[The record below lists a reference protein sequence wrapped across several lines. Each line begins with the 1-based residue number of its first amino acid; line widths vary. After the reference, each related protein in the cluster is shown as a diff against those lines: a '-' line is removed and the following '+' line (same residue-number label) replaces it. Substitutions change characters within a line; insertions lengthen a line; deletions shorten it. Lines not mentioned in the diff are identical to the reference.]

1 MLPKIIWY
9 GIPIKLNFLIF
20 AEILSSESSNDNS
33 LQASDASYTINPDQS
48 IIVWTGRE
56 VTTSKHFGNIYFA
69 SGQFEVKSGLISSG
83 EFVVDMTTIDNQD
96 LPEERRA
103 RLEAHLKS
111 DDFFS
116 VESHPTAL
124 LSILSSESL
133 ADGKWLVSGELTI
146 KTFTHP
152 VEFEMLNS
160 NDGWK
165 ANLVFDRSKYEVK
178 FRSGTFFENL
188 GDKLIYD
195 DIELAI
201 NLKTL

>member
-1 MLPKIIWY
+1 MLTTIASCN
-9 GIPIKLNFLIF
+9 LNT
-20 AEILSSESSNDNS
+20 SQSESSNDTV
-33 LQASDASYTINPDQS
+33 LQVSDAIYTINPDQS

-96 LPEERRA
+96 LPEERRP

-124 LSILSSESL
+124 LSILSSESV
-133 ADGKWLVSGELTI
+133 AEGKWLVSGELKI

>member
-1 MLPKIIWY
+1 MKKIFTLLMLIALASCN
-9 GIPIKLNFLIF
+9 LNT
-20 AEILSSESSNDNS
+20 SQSESSNDTA

-96 LPEERRA
+96 LPEERRG

-124 LSILSSESL
+124 LSILSSESV
-133 ADGKWLVSGELTI
+133 AEGKWMVSGELTI

-152 VEFEMLNS
+152 VEFEMSNS

-178 FRSGTFFENL
+178 FRSGSFFENL

>member
-1 MLPKIIWY
+1 MLIALASCN
-9 GIPIKLNFLIF
+9 LNT
-20 AEILSSESSNDNS
+20 SQSESSNDTA

-56 VTTSKHFGNIYFA
+56 VSTSKHFGNIYFA

-96 LPEERRA
+96 LPEERRG

-124 LSILSSESL
+124 LSILSSESV
-133 ADGKWLVSGELTI
+133 AEGKWMVSGELTI

-152 VEFEMLNS
+152 VEFEMSNS

-178 FRSGTFFENL
+178 FRSGSFFENL

>member
-1 MLPKIIWY
+1 MLTALTSCN
-9 GIPIKLNFLIF
+9 LNT
-20 AEILSSESSNDNS
+20 SQSESSNDNV

>member
-1 MLPKIIWY
+1 MLTTIASCN
-9 GIPIKLNFLIF
+9 LNT
-20 AEILSSESSNDNS
+20 SQSESSNDTV
-33 LQASDASYTINPDQS
+33 LQASDAIYTINPDQS

-96 LPEERRA
+96 LPEERRP

>member
-1 MLPKIIWY
+1 MLTALSSCN
-9 GIPIKLNFLIF
+9 LNT
-20 AEILSSESSNDNS
+20 SQSESSNGTT

-96 LPEERRA
+96 LPEERRG

-124 LSILSSESL
+124 LSILSSESV
-133 ADGKWLVSGELTI
+133 ADGKWMVSGELTI

-152 VEFEMLNS
+152 VEFEMSNS

-178 FRSGTFFENL
+178 FRSGSFFENL

>member
-1 MLPKIIWY
+1 MLTALASCN
-9 GIPIKLNFLIF
+9 LNT
-20 AEILSSESSNDNS
+20 SQSESSNDIA

-96 LPEERRA
+96 LPEERRG

-124 LSILSSESL
+124 LSILSSESV
-133 ADGKWLVSGELTI
+133 AEGKWMVSGELTI

-152 VEFEMLNS
+152 VEFEMSNS

>member
-1 MLPKIIWY
+1 MLTTIASCN
-9 GIPIKLNFLIF
+9 LNT
-20 AEILSSESSNDNS
+20 SQSVPSNDTV
-33 LQASDASYTINPDQS
+33 LQVSDAFYTINPDQS

-96 LPEERRA
+96 LPEERRP

-124 LSILSSESL
+124 LSILSSESV
-133 ADGKWLVSGELTI
+133 AEGKWLVSVELTI

-160 NDGWK
+160 NDGLK

>member
-1 MLPKIIWY
+1 MLTALTSCN
-9 GIPIKLNFLIF
+9 LNT
-20 AEILSSESSNDNS
+20 SQSESSNDNS

-96 LPEERRA
+96 LPEERRP

-124 LSILSSESL
+124 LSILSSESV

>member
-1 MLPKIIWY
+1 MLTSITSCN
-9 GIPIKLNFLIF
+9 LNT
-20 AEILSSESSNDNS
+20 SQSESSNDTV
-33 LQASDASYTINPDQS
+33 LQVSDAIYTINPDQS

-96 LPEERRA
+96 LPEERRP

-124 LSILSSESL
+124 LSILSSESV
-133 ADGKWLVSGELTI
+133 AEGKWLVSGELTI

>member
-1 MLPKIIWY
+1 MFTALASCN
-9 GIPIKLNFLIF
+9 LNT
-20 AEILSSESSNDNS
+20 SQSVSSNDTVR
-33 LQASDASYTINPDQS
+33 QATDATYIINPDQS

-96 LPEERRA
+96 LPEERRP

-116 VESHPTAL
+116 VESHPSAL
-124 LSILSSESL
+124 LSILSSESMSE
-133 ADGKWLVSGELTI
+133 GKWLVSGELTI

>member
-1 MLPKIIWY
+1 MLTALASCN
-9 GIPIKLNFLIF
+9 LNTSQSD
-20 AEILSSESSNDNS
+20 SSKETN
-33 LQASDASYTINPDQS
+33 LQVSDATYTINPDQS

-96 LPEERRA
+96 LPEDRRG

>member
-1 MLPKIIWY
+1 MKKIFTLLMFTALVSCN
-9 GIPIKLNFLIF
+9 LNT
-20 AEILSSESSNDNS
+20 SQSESSNDNS

>member
-1 MLPKIIWY
+1 MKKIFTLLILTALASCN
-9 GIPIKLNFLIF
+9 LNT
-20 AEILSSESSNDNS
+20 SQSESSNDNS

>member
-1 MLPKIIWY
+1 MKKIFTLLMLTTIASCN
-9 GIPIKLNFLIF
+9 LNT
-20 AEILSSESSNDNS
+20 SQSVPSNDTV
-33 LQASDASYTINPDQS
+33 LQVSDAIYTINPDQS

-96 LPEERRA
+96 LPEERRP

-124 LSILSSESL
+124 LSILSSESV
-133 ADGKWLVSGELTI
+133 AEGKWLVSGELTI

>member
-1 MLPKIIWY
+1 MLTALASCN
-9 GIPIKLNFLIF
+9 LNT
-20 AEILSSESSNDNS
+20 SQSESSNDNS

-96 LPEERRA
+96 LPEDRRG

>member
-1 MLPKIIWY
+1 MK
-9 GIPIKLNFLIF
+9 KIF
-20 AEILSSESSNDNS
+20 ALLMFTALASCNLNTGQSEISTDTI
-33 LQASDASYTINPDQS
+33 LQASDALYTVNTDKS
-48 IIVWTGRE
+48 LIVWTGRE
-56 VTTSKHFGNIYFA
+56 ITTSLHFGNIYFA

-96 LPEERRA
+96 LPEERRP

-124 LSILSSESL
+124 LSILSSESV
-133 ADGKWLVSGELTI
+133 AEGKWLVSGELTI

>member
-1 MLPKIIWY
+1 MLTALASCN
-9 GIPIKLNFLIF
+9 LNT
-20 AEILSSESSNDNS
+20 SQSDSSNDTVI
-33 LQASDASYTINPDQS
+33 QVSDAIYTINPDQS

-96 LPEERRA
+96 LPEERRP

-124 LSILSSESL
+124 LSILSSESMSE
-133 ADGKWLVSGELTI
+133 GKWLVSGELTI

>member
-1 MLPKIIWY
+1 MLTTIASCN
-9 GIPIKLNFLIF
+9 LNT
-20 AEILSSESSNDNS
+20 SQSESSNDTV
-33 LQASDASYTINPDQS
+33 LQVSDAIYTINPDQS

-96 LPEERRA
+96 LPEERRP

-124 LSILSSESL
+124 LSILSSESMSE
-133 ADGKWLVSGELTI
+133 GKWLVSGELTI

-152 VEFEMLNS
+152 VVFEMLNS

>member
-1 MLPKIIWY
+1 MKKIFTLLMLTALTSCN
-9 GIPIKLNFLIF
+9 LNT
-20 AEILSSESSNDNS
+20 SQSESSNGTT

-96 LPEERRA
+96 LPEERRG

-124 LSILSSESL
+124 LSILSSESV
-133 ADGKWLVSGELTI
+133 ADGKWMVSGELTI

-152 VEFEMLNS
+152 VEFEMSNS

-178 FRSGTFFENL
+178 FRSGSFFENL

>member
-1 MLPKIIWY
+1 MKKIFTLLMLTVLASCN
-9 GIPIKLNFLIF
+9 LNT
-20 AEILSSESSNDNS
+20 SQSESTNDNVQ
-33 LQASDASYTINPDQS
+33 QASDASYTINPDQS

-56 VTTSKHFGNIYFA
+56 VTTSKHFGNIYLA

-96 LPEERRA
+96 LPEERRG

-124 LSILSSESL
+124 LSILSSESV

-160 NDGWK
+160 NDSWK

>member
-1 MLPKIIWY
+1 MLTALASCN
-9 GIPIKLNFLIF
+9 LNT
-20 AEILSSESSNDNS
+20 SQSESSNDNS
-33 LQASDASYTINPDQS
+33 LQASDDSYTINPDQS

>member
-1 MLPKIIWY
+1 MLIALASCN
-9 GIPIKLNFLIF
+9 LNT
-20 AEILSSESSNDNS
+20 SQSESSNDTA

-96 LPEERRA
+96 LPEERRG

-116 VESHPTAL
+116 VESYPTAL
-124 LSILSSESL
+124 LSILSLESMSE
-133 ADGKWLVSGELTI
+133 GKWLVSGELTI

>member
-1 MLPKIIWY
+1 MLTALASCN
-9 GIPIKLNFLIF
+9 LNT
-20 AEILSSESSNDNS
+20 SQSESTNDNV

-96 LPEERRA
+96 LPEERRP

-124 LSILSSESL
+124 LSILSSESMSE
-133 ADGKWLVSGELTI
+133 GKWLVSGELTI

>member
-1 MLPKIIWY
+1 MLTAIASCN
-9 GIPIKLNFLIF
+9 LNT
-20 AEILSSESSNDNS
+20 SQSESSNDNV
-33 LQASDASYTINPDQS
+33 LQVSDAIYTINPDQS

-96 LPEERRA
+96 LPEERRP

-124 LSILSSESL
+124 LSIISSESI
-133 ADGKWLVSGELTI
+133 AEGQWLVSGELTI

-160 NDGWK
+160 SDGWK

>member
-1 MLPKIIWY
+1 MLTTIASCN
-9 GIPIKLNFLIF
+9 LNT
-20 AEILSSESSNDNS
+20 SQSESSNDTA

-96 LPEERRA
+96 LPEERRG

-124 LSILSSESL
+124 LSILSSESV
-133 ADGKWLVSGELTI
+133 ADGKWMVSGELTI

-152 VEFEMLNS
+152 VEFEMSNS

>member
-1 MLPKIIWY
+1 MLIALASCN
-9 GIPIKLNFLIF
+9 LNT
-20 AEILSSESSNDNS
+20 SQSESSNDTA

-96 LPEERRA
+96 LPEERRG

-124 LSILSSESL
+124 LSILSSESV
-133 ADGKWLVSGELTI
+133 ADGKWMVSGELTI

-152 VEFEMLNS
+152 IEFEMSNS

-178 FRSGTFFENL
+178 FRSGSFFENL

>member
-1 MLPKIIWY
+1 MLTALASCN
-9 GIPIKLNFLIF
+9 LNT
-20 AEILSSESSNDNS
+20 SQSESSNDNV

-96 LPEERRA
+96 LPEERRG

-201 NLKTL
+201 NQKTL

>member
-1 MLPKIIWY
+1 MKKIFTLLMFTALASCN
-9 GIPIKLNFLIF
+9 LNT
-20 AEILSSESSNDNS
+20 SQSVSSNDTVR
-33 LQASDASYTINPDQS
+33 QASDATYIINPDQS

-96 LPEERRA
+96 LPEERRP

-124 LSILSSESL
+124 LSILSSESMSE
-133 ADGKWLVSGELTI
+133 GKWLVSGELTI

>member
-1 MLPKIIWY
+1 MLTALASCN
-9 GIPIKLNFLIF
+9 LNTSQSD
-20 AEILSSESSNDNS
+20 SSKETN
-33 LQASDASYTINPDQS
+33 LQASDATYTINPDQS

-96 LPEERRA
+96 LPEDRRG

-124 LSILSSESL
+124 LSILSSESV
-133 ADGKWLVSGELTI
+133 AEGKWLVSGELTI

-152 VEFEMLNS
+152 VVFEMLNS

>member
-1 MLPKIIWY
+1 MLTALASCN
-9 GIPIKLNFLIF
+9 LNT
-20 AEILSSESSNDNS
+20 SQSESSNDNS

-152 VEFEMLNS
+152 VVFEMLNS

>member
-1 MLPKIIWY
+1 MLTALASCN
-9 GIPIKLNFLIF
+9 LNT
-20 AEILSSESSNDNS
+20 SQSESSNDNS

-152 VEFEMLNS
+152 VEFEMLYS

>member
-1 MLPKIIWY
+1 MLTAIASCN
-9 GIPIKLNFLIF
+9 LNT
-20 AEILSSESSNDNS
+20 SQSESSNDTV
-33 LQASDASYTINPDQS
+33 LQVSDAIYTINPDQS

-96 LPEERRA
+96 LPEERRP

-124 LSILSSESL
+124 LSILSSESV
-133 ADGKWLVSGELTI
+133 AEGKWLVSGELTI

>member
-1 MLPKIIWY
+1 MIIALASCN
-9 GIPIKLNFLIF
+9 LNTRQ
-20 AEILSSESSNDNS
+20 SESSNDTA

-96 LPEERRA
+96 LPEERRG

-124 LSILSSESL
+124 LSILSSESV
-133 ADGKWLVSGELTI
+133 ADGKWMVSGELTI

-152 VEFEMLNS
+152 VEFEMSNS

-178 FRSGTFFENL
+178 FRSGSFFENL

>member
-1 MLPKIIWY
+1 MLTALASCN
-9 GIPIKLNFLIF
+9 LNT
-20 AEILSSESSNDNS
+20 SQSESSNDNV

-96 LPEERRA
+96 LPEERRG

>member
-1 MLPKIIWY
+1 MLTALASCN
-9 GIPIKLNFLIF
+9 LNT
-20 AEILSSESSNDNS
+20 SQSESSNDNS

-96 LPEERRA
+96 LPEERRP

-124 LSILSSESL
+124 LSILSSESMSE
-133 ADGKWLVSGELTI
+133 GKWLVSGELTI

>member
-1 MLPKIIWY
+1 MLTTIASCN
-9 GIPIKLNFLIF
+9 LNT
-20 AEILSSESSNDNS
+20 SQSESSNDTV
-33 LQASDASYTINPDQS
+33 LQVSDAIYTINPDQS

-96 LPEERRA
+96 LPEERRG

-124 LSILSSESL
+124 LSILSSESV
-133 ADGKWLVSGELTI
+133 ADGKWMVSGELTI

-152 VEFEMLNS
+152 VEFEMSNS

-178 FRSGTFFENL
+178 FRSGSFFENL

>member
-1 MLPKIIWY
+1 MLTTIASCN
-9 GIPIKLNFLIF
+9 LNT
-20 AEILSSESSNDNS
+20 SQSESSNDTA

-96 LPEERRA
+96 LPEERRG

-124 LSILSSESL
+124 LSILSSESV
-133 ADGKWLVSGELTI
+133 AEGKWMVSGELTI

-152 VEFEMLNS
+152 VEFEMSNS

-178 FRSGTFFENL
+178 FRSGSFFENL

>member
-1 MLPKIIWY
+1 MFTALASCN
-9 GIPIKLNFLIF
+9 LNT
-20 AEILSSESSNDNS
+20 SQSESSNDNS
-33 LQASDASYTINPDQS
+33 LQASAASYTINPDQS

-96 LPEERRA
+96 LPEERRP

-124 LSILSSESL
+124 LSILSSESV
-133 ADGKWLVSGELTI
+133 ADGKWMVSGELTI

-152 VEFEMLNS
+152 VEFEMSNS

-178 FRSGTFFENL
+178 FRSGSFFENL